1 MGIELAF
8 LTLKSAVGLLAGGSA
23 GFQGWCQTSRGTE
36 YVMHRLLV
44 CLHRLWISA
53 AQARIYLQAGS
64 AKERDVIT
72 LIVRSLAA
80 MGQRSKKNKKFSI
93 FG

>member
-1 MGIELAF
+1 MLR
-8 LTLKSAVGLLAGGSA
+8 
-23 GFQGWCQTSRGTE
+23 W
-36 YVMHRLLV
+36 LV
-44 CLHRLWISA
+44 CDRLWISA

-80 MGQRSKKNKKFSI
+80 MGQRCKKTKKFSI